1 MKIHNFIKDTKGMA
15 QIELDSR
22 KKRENNIAMQN
33 EQIGQEAGVE
43 GNETPAK
50 KGRKKKAQ
58 AEEKVV

>member
-1 MKIHNFIKDTKGMA
+1 MA